1 MRNRDP
7 RGRFRKNIKPQK
19 EEETSTQKA
28 IEAETEI
35 LAEETV
41 EQNLEPG
48 NTIHQQTQNLGD
60 PALDDTVDPEKI
72 HDLLRNPNSVISQ
85 ITTTAVT
92 SKAIR
97 SSKRPIGDKT
107 SDKKN
112 PERWDFTPS
121 PKKDRIVYTILGNPF
136 TMGERGRDLHGELH
150 IENEGEEQAENELPQ
165 ETTFGFPIL
174 DLVQNVTMK
183 NIPLS
188 ALPTFH
194 GKNSED
200 PDVFLFEFDILCRS
214 YNYLQD
220 AHKLKLFPAT
230 LKDSALRWFMSL
242 GEYNIRSWEDMK
254 AKFLKKYQD
263 YCRTKDSRNDI
274 FKMQQQDEESLE
286 DFLERFTF
294 TLQKSKYNDLQD
306 EAVKTLFLKGV
317 LEEYIDTLNLMAS
330 GDIYQ
335 KNFETI
341 SELCRTYS
349 RSKGK
354 AAKSVREPVNKNTK
368 TSTSGGV
375 TKVELGN
382 LLDNFKT
389 DLLGTIGSQL
399 DTLKIKRKQEEENPV
414 LSIFCPKCRKR
425 HPLRECPLDN
435 ISVCAICTENHKTE
449 DCPSLPGLQAIFK
462 GGEAPGTSSAPK
474 KPWQPRNPNANAYQ
488 EPSPQS
494 SSYYPPFSQQQQHPW
509 NWPNWPPQNVPAQP
523 WYQGWRNPNFGN
535 NQQQH
540 AVPVPQN
547 PYTQYPPNLQQLLPG
562 FTPPPLQQLL
572 PGFTPPPLPPIPQ
585 NPQQPQNPPRP
596 TILPAQPIPNPNH
609 RPPLPLHNAD
619 FQNYPAYNINPV
631 SIQEVQLRS
640 GRILNKRSAHNKN
653 STKGNH

>member
-19 EEETSTQKA
+19 EETSTQKA
-28 IEAETEI
+28 IETETEI
-35 LAEETV
+35 LAEETI

-48 NTIHQQTQNLGD
+48 NTIQQQTQNLGD

-72 HDLLRNPNSVISQ
+72 QALLRNPNSVVSQ
-85 ITTTAVT
+85 ITTTTVA

-97 SSKRPIGDKT
+97 SSKRPIGDNT

-121 PKKDRIVYTILGNPF
+121 PKKDKIVYTILGNPF

-150 IENEGEEQAENELPQ
+150 IENEGEEQAENELPP

-174 DLVQNVTMK
+174 DLVQNVNMK

-254 AKFLKKYQD
+254 EIFLKKYQD

-286 DFLERFTF
+286 DFLERFTY

-306 EAVKTLFLKGV
+306 KAIKTLFLKGV

-335 KNFETI
+335 KKFEAI

-354 AAKSVREPVNKNTK
+354 TAKSVREPVNKNTK

-375 TKVELGN
+375 TRVELGN
-382 LLDNFKT
+382 LLENFKT

-435 ISVCAICTENHKTE
+435 VSVCAICTENHKTE
-449 DCPSLPGLQAIFK
+449 DCPSLPGLQEIFK
-462 GGEAPGTSSAPK
+462 GGEAPGTPSAPK
-474 KPWQPRNPNANAYQ
+474 RPWQPRNPNANTYQ

-494 SSYYPPFSQQQQHPW
+494 SSYYPPFSQQQHPW
-509 NWPNWPPQNVPAQP
+509 NWPNWPSQNAPAQP
-523 WYQGWRNPNFGN
+523 WYQGWRNPNFGS

-540 AVPVPQN
+540 AVPMPQN
-547 PYTQYPPNLQQLLPG
+547 PYTQYPPNM
-562 FTPPPLQQLL
+562 QQLL
-572 PGFTPPPLPPIPQ
+572 PGFTPPPLPPIQ
-585 NPQQPQNPPRP
+585 QTPQQPQNPPRP
-596 TILPAQPIPNPNH
+596 TIFPAQPIPNPNH

-619 FQNYPAYNINPV
+619 F
-631 SIQEVQLRS
+631 
-640 GRILNKRSAHNKN
+640 
-653 STKGNH
+653 